1 MGAPYIYDISRL
13 RVNMY
18 VTVLFLAIWIETF
31 EEVYAVEVLS
41 RSSSQEKVL
50 RKFDRDVFWRAFQQA
65 SWS

>member
-1 MGAPYIYDISRL
+1 
-13 RVNMY
+13 MY
-18 VTVLFLAIWIETF
+18 VTALFLAMWIETF

-50 RKFDRDVFWRAFQQA
+50 RKFDRGVFWRAFQQA